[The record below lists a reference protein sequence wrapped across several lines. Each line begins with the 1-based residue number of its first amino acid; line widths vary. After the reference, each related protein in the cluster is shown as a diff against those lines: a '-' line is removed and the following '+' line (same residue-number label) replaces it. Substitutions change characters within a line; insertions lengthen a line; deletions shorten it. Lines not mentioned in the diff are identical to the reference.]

1 MSKQLNFIGQQALD
15 LFYQN
20 YKSDVDFFDVDD
32 ATSYAGNAVA
42 SIYQKLFDLKRA
54 EIRAEKKDEIVT
66 FDVGVLSQQILNVI
80 KSGNSYKAAF
90 TSPIMSFF
98 TDSNTSGIQ
107 EVIVTSPVG
116 VEVERTSIS
125 QLWQQKFMPATNV
138 IFWYSDSISIN
149 FIVKGNCNVN
159 TVVVYYVPAVND
171 TMLVPDG
178 IVEDAIKET
187 LQLMMAAKNGVVIKK
202 SIDGNQNKIME
213 TEIDKSQLK

>member
-125 QLWQQKFMPATNV
+125 QLWQQKFTPSTNV
-138 IFWYSDSISIN
+138 IFWYSDSININ

-159 TVVVYYVPAVND
+159 TVVVYYVPAVNE